1 MPARN
6 YDNWLQ
12 EYLRYTEQS
21 EAPDVFHFWT
31 GVAVIAG
38 ALRRRV
44 WIDQRYFQWT
54 PNFYIVFV
62 APPGIATKST
72 SMGVGMRLLREVE
85 GVHFG
90 PNSLTW
96 QGLTLA
102 LEEARDHVQLAED
115 IFQPM
120 SCLTCAL
127 SELGTFLKP
136 KDTDLIDLLVD
147 LWDGQITPWR
157 HKTRTTGEATIQN
170 PWMNIIGC
178 TTPAWLRGNFPTYII
193 EGGLTSRIV
202 FVFADE
208 KRQFVPY
215 PADTINQ
222 GKFQAHSQ
230 RLIDDL
236 RQIGELVGE
245 YEMTKEAKVW
255 GAEWYRNHWRTRPPT
270 MISERFGGYL
280 ARKQTHIHKLAIV
293 IAASKRNEL
302 YISHE
307 DLQEANSIVTPL
319 EAHLMKVFQV
329 VGAHDSSRLSG
340 EILAHIRA
348 YGEISLQKLTQIF
361 LGQADAKSI
370 DSILTGLQQAGYI
383 EKTMILADGL
393 ALTGFA
399 AVPQPPE
406 PVSAASG

>member
-1 MPARN
+1 
-6 YDNWLQ
+6 
-12 EYLRYTEQS
+12 
-21 EAPDVFHFWT
+21 
-31 GVAVIAG
+31 
-38 ALRRRV
+38 
-44 WIDQRYFQWT
+44 
-54 PNFYIVFV
+54 
-62 APPGIATKST
+62 
-72 SMGVGMRLLREVE
+72 MRLLREVE

-202 FVFADE
+202 FVFADQ

-215 PADTINQ
+215 PADTIDAA
-222 GKFQAHSQ
+222 KFNSHSQ

-245 YEMTKEAKVW
+245 YELTKEAKAW
-255 GAEWYRNHWRTRPPT
+255 GGEWYRSHWKTRPAT

-280 ARKQTHIHKLAIV
+280 ARKQTHIHKLALIL
-293 IAASKRNEL
+293 AASKRNEL

-307 DLQEANSIVTPL
+307 DLAEANNIVTPL

-361 LGQADAKSI
+361 LGQADARSI
-370 DSILTGLQQAGYI
+370 DQILVGLQQAGYI
-383 EKTMILADGL
+383 EKGMIFQDGL
-393 ALTGFA
+393 VLPGFTAIGHTPALED
-399 AVPQPPE
+399 VE
-406 PVSAASG
+406 VASG